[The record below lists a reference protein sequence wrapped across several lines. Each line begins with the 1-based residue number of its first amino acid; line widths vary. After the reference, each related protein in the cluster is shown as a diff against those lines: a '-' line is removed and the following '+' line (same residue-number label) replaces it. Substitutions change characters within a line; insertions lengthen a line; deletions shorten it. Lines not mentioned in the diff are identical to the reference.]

1 MKGITPIVAII
12 LLLLITISLAG
23 VAFLWFTRMGETA
36 SQAGSSQL
44 NKTTGLMMIRIRID
58 NIEPSP
64 LRGEGGVGGGG
75 PLLPESQPGN
85 AITIRNMGSRDIS
98 SSEMGFYVD
107 NEIKGC
113 DGDSNPGNGVTSFNI
128 APSEI
133 RTCYLC
139 NEASGS
145 SCTALNCNKGS
156 RIKIISSS
164 NTDEETC
171 P

>member
-1 MKGITPIVAII
+1 MKGITPIIAII
-12 LLLLITISLAG
+12 LLLLITISLTG

-44 NKTTGLMMIRIRID
+44 NKTTGQMLLKIRID

-64 LRGEGGVGGGG
+64 PRGEGGVGGGG
-75 PLLPESQPGN
+75 PRLPENQPGN
-85 AITIRNMGSRDIS
+85 AITIRNTGSLDIS
-98 SSEMGFYVD
+98 SPDLGFYVG

-113 DGDSNPGNGVTSFNI
+113 DGDSALNNGVTPFNI
-128 APSEI
+128 APGEI

-145 SCTALNCNKGS
+145 SCTAANCITGS
-156 RIKIISSS
+156 RIKIMSPG

>member
-1 MKGITPIVAII
+1 MKGITPIIAII
-12 LLLLITISLAG
+12 LLLLITISLTG
-23 VAFLWFTRMGETA
+23 VAFLWFTRMGETS

-44 NKTTGLMMIRIRID
+44 NKTTGQMLIRIRID

-64 LRGEGGVGGGG
+64 PRGEGGGGGV
-75 PLLPESQPGN
+75 PHLPDNQPGN
-85 AITIRNMGSRDIS
+85 AITIRNMGSHDIS

-113 DGDSNPGNGVTSFNI
+113 DGDSNPGNGVTLFNI

-145 SCTALNCNKGS
+145 TCTASNCNKGS
-156 RIKIISSS
+156 RIKILSPG

-171 P
+171 S